1 MDNIAARLA
10 RLGLVLPRPSSP
22 SANYLPWHR
31 TGNLLFI
38 AGQVPKDANGQEPFI
53 GKLGAEMDL
62 SQGQA
67 AAQLCALNLLAHLD
81 TAIGGDISRV
91 CHCVR
96 LNGFVNA
103 ATDFGQ
109 HPAVINGASD
119 LMVAVFGDI
128 GRHTRVAVGVCSLPR
143 NVAVEIDAVFEI
155 R

>member
-81 TAIGGDISRV
+81 TAIGGDS
-91 CHCVR
+91 
-96 LNGFVNA
+96 A
-103 ATDFGQ
+103 ACAT
-109 HPAVINGASD
+109 ASG
-119 LMVAVFGDI
+119 LTVSSMQQRTSG
-128 GRHTRVAVGVCSLPR
+128 C
-143 NVAVEIDAVFEI
+143 I
-155 R
+155 RPSSMAPPT